1 MITDIFKTYS
11 NFLYQGGPVVLI
23 LFFISIYLFVL
34 IFAKFKHLF
43 FDMHHIQDE
52 YKQNLANIKND
63 DLYLLNITSLK
74 SDYKGIVKKDFYIIH
89 GLLDKMYLE
98 HQPAEMLFSKE
109 QVFKIENDVLGFH
122 FPWYYIGKQT
132 TYIPPENT
140 PEKIRQGSYVNGP
153 FLSHSLLRRTEEEHI
168 KHTDRPTED
177 YSDGYAEFFFEI
189 FHNWMNQNNKS
200 YNNILHNYNKWK

>member
-74 SDYKGIVKKDFYIIH
+74 SDYKNIVKKDFYIIQTLIALCPIL
-89 GLLDKMYLE
+89 GLLGTVTGMIEVFDVVSFFGTGNARALASGITKATLPTMTGMAISIVGLLTYTVLN
-98 HQPAEMLFSKE
+98 SKSQSIISE
-109 QVFKIENDVLGFH
+109 L
-122 FPWYYIGKQT
+122 
-132 TYIPPENT
+132 
-140 PEKIRQGSYVNGP
+140 
-153 FLSHSLLRRTEEEHI
+153 
-168 KHTDRPTED
+168 
-177 YSDGYAEFFFEI
+177 
-189 FHNWMNQNNKS
+189 
-200 YNNILHNYNKWK
+200 